1 MHTHVLSNLKRLT
14 TCTDVWIFEALRE
27 LGRGSEPMQRMTES
41 NTMFCFSAFLGGTFP
56 SD

>member
-14 TCTDVWIFEALRE
+14 TCTDVWTFEALRE